1 MRGLIFGLVA
11 LTASCSLIAIASAD
25 ETPTIEWEGG
35 DVALGFG
42 GSWGAGV
49 LHYQGY
55 DYQFDLTDL
64 RLAGLGGSRV
74 TGSAKVYN
82 LTKPEDLN
90 GTYVGPGLGL
100 TVAAGGT
107 VASVKN
113 QNGVRLDIVS
123 TGQGLYAW
131 LGARGVH
138 LDIPESAI
146 ASVKALQSAERAAER
161 AGDASRRADAG
172 AGRVEAAVQKLE
184 DAVAQSEQR
193 HVARRTTSPASAT
206 AGVGAR

>member
-1 MRGLIFGLVA
+1 MRGLILGLIA
-11 LTASCSLIAIASAD
+11 ITASCASIATASAD

-35 DVALGFG
+35 EVALGFG
-42 GSWGAGV
+42 GSWGSGV

-55 DYQFDLTDL
+55 SYQFDLTDL

-107 VASVKN
+107 VASVQN

-123 TGQGLYAW
+123 TGQGLYGW

-138 LDIPESAI
+138 LD
-146 ASVKALQSAERAAER
+146 
-161 AGDASRRADAG
+161 
-172 AGRVEAAVQKLE
+172 
-184 DAVAQSEQR
+184 
-193 HVARRTTSPASAT
+193 
-206 AGVGAR
+206 